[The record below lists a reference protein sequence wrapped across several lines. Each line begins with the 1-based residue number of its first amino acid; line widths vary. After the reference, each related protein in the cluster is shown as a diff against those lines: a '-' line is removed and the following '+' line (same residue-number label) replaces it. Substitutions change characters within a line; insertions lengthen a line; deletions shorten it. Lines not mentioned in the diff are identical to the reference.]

1 MHVIRLREP
10 WTASI
15 ELADTE
21 STEETPTGT
30 LVYSRKFHRPTGT
43 EDQAI
48 RLRVGL
54 LPATESFVISNLKV
68 LVNDSEVS
76 AQVPAVRPAERL
88 EGAVAESQF
97 FELVDLAPF
106 NRLEIRI
113 LNYSLDDTPDPANP
127 PRFGSFVIQSVELE
141 IQ

>member
-10 WTASI
+10 WMASI

-30 LVYSRKFHRPTGT
+30 LVYSRKFHKPTAT
-43 EDQAI
+43 DDQAI
-48 RLRVGL
+48 LLRVGL
-54 LPATESFVISNLKV
+54 LPATKSLAIANLKV

-76 AQVPAVRPAERL
+76 AQLPAEPG
-88 EGAVAESQF
+88 EGAATESKR

-106 NRLEIRI
+106 NRLELRI
-113 LNYSLDDTPDPANP
+113 LNYSLDDTLAPANP
-127 PRFGSFVIQSVELE
+127 PRFGTFVIQSVELE